1 MSTSVKRLLK
11 PFKKYLVFL
20 TANAHTFR
28 VAMLPIFSFLVRGL
42 KAYYERYFFHRQ
54 GS

>member
-1 MSTSVKRLLK
+1 MSTSVERLLN
-11 PFKKYLVFL
+11 PFKNYLVFL

-28 VAMLPIFSFLVRGL
+28 VAMLLIFLFLVRGL
-42 KAYYERYFFHRQ
+42 KAYYERYFSHRQ